1 MGFYTSFLILLVMGR
16 GEACWSCLPFSG
28 LVVLIALIFLILV
41 LVYTLLEKRFM
52 VTPTDFQWCRLVIVA
67 DT

>member
-1 MGFYTSFLILLVMGR
+1 MGR